1 LHALDFYTAGT
12 IFISVLDANE
22 HNCTD
27 TLQPTMNW
35 PNFKWSLTV

>member
-1 LHALDFYTAGT
+1 LHALDFYTGGN

-27 TLQPTMNW
+27 T
-35 PNFKWSLTV
+35 F